1 MKRDRLCSTLI
12 AIFYLEFIF
21 HDFFLKWA
29 IPGLFFV
36 ISDFSIIST
45 LMYNRN
51 CEWLDS
57 NPGFSGIKSGRS
69 VNYATTTDLAFVRI
83 VYV

>member
-1 MKRDRLCSTLI
+1 MDRLCSTLI

-36 ISDFSIIST
+36 IRDFSVIST

-51 CEWLDS
+51 
-57 NPGFSGIKSGRS
+57 
-69 VNYATTTDLAFVRI
+69 
-83 VYV
+83 